1 MKQNGVKWPENAQ
14 TERPLA
20 GRKMARR
27 KDATM
32 KKTDELLLRL
42 SYISREVDR
51 LKAENQLVKKLAK
64 KAIRKNKEVASILKR
79 LKEAK

>member
-1 MKQNGVKWPENAQ
+1 
-14 TERPLA
+14 
-20 GRKMARR
+20 MARR

-42 SYISREVDR
+42 DYISREVDR

-64 KAIRKNKEVASILKR
+64 KTIRESKKVVSTLKQ
-79 LKEAK
+79 LKETK

>member
-1 MKQNGVKWPENAQ
+1 
-14 TERPLA
+14 
-20 GRKMARR
+20 MARR

-42 SYISREVDR
+42 DYISREVDR
-51 LKAENQLVKKLAK
+51 LKAENQSLKKLAK
-64 KAIRKNKEVASILKR
+64 KAIRKNKEVARILNR

>member
-1 MKQNGVKWPENAQ
+1 MKQNGIKWPKNAQ
-14 TERPLA
+14 TERLLA

-42 SYISREVDR
+42 DYISREVDR

-64 KAIRKNKEVASILKR
+64 KAIKKNKEIASILKR
-79 LKEAK
+79 LKETK

>member
-1 MKQNGVKWPENAQ
+1 MKQSGVKWPENAQ
-14 TERPLA
+14 IERPLA

-42 SYISREVDR
+42 DYISCEVDR

-64 KAIRKNKEVASILKR
+64 KTIRESKKVASILKR
-79 LKEAK
+79 LKETK

>member
-1 MKQNGVKWPENAQ
+1 
-14 TERPLA
+14 
-20 GRKMARR
+20 MARR

-42 SYISREVDR
+42 DYISCEVDR

-64 KAIRKNKEVASILKR
+64 KVIKKNKEVASILKQ
-79 LKEAK
+79 LKETK

>member
-1 MKQNGVKWPENAQ
+1 
-14 TERPLA
+14 
-20 GRKMARR
+20 MARR

-42 SYISREVDR
+42 DYISCEVDR

-64 KAIRKNKEVASILKR
+64 KVIKKNKEIASILKQ
-79 LKEAK
+79 LKETK

>member
-1 MKQNGVKWPENAQ
+1 
-14 TERPLA
+14 
-20 GRKMARR
+20 MARR

-42 SYISREVDR
+42 DYISREVDR
-51 LKAENQLVKKLAK
+51 LKAENQLTKKLAK

-79 LKEAK
+79 LKETK

>member
-1 MKQNGVKWPENAQ
+1 
-14 TERPLA
+14 
-20 GRKMARR
+20 MARR
-27 KDATM
+27 KDTTM

-42 SYISREVDR
+42 DYISREVDR

-64 KAIRKNKEVASILKR
+64 KAIGKNKEVASILKR

>member
-1 MKQNGVKWPENAQ
+1 
-14 TERPLA
+14 
-20 GRKMARR
+20 MARR

-42 SYISREVDR
+42 DYISREVDS

-64 KAIRKNKEVASILKR
+64 MAIKKNKEVASILKR
-79 LKEAK
+79 LKETK

>member
-1 MKQNGVKWPENAQ
+1 
-14 TERPLA
+14 
-20 GRKMARR
+20 MARR

-42 SYISREVDR
+42 DYISCEVDR

-64 KAIRKNKEVASILKR
+64 KVIKKNKEVASIIKR
-79 LKEAK
+79 LKETK

>member
-1 MKQNGVKWPENAQ
+1 
-14 TERPLA
+14 
-20 GRKMARR
+20 
-27 KDATM
+27 M

-42 SYISREVDR
+42 DYISREVDR

-64 KAIRKNKEVASILKR
+64 VAIRKNKEVASTLKR

>member
-1 MKQNGVKWPENAQ
+1 
-14 TERPLA
+14 
-20 GRKMARR
+20 MARR

-42 SYISREVDR
+42 DYIRCEVDR

-64 KAIRKNKEVASILKR
+64 KTIRESKKVASILKR
-79 LKEAK
+79 LKESK

>member
-1 MKQNGVKWPENAQ
+1 
-14 TERPLA
+14 
-20 GRKMARR
+20 MARR

-42 SYISREVDR
+42 DYISREVDR

-64 KAIRKNKEVASILKR
+64 EAIKKNKEIASILKR
-79 LKEAK
+79 LKETK

>member
-1 MKQNGVKWPENAQ
+1 MKQNGIKWPENAQ

-42 SYISREVDR
+42 DYISREVDR
-51 LKAENQLVKKLAK
+51 LKAENQSLKKLAK
-64 KAIRKNKEVASILKR
+64 KAIRKNKEVARILNR